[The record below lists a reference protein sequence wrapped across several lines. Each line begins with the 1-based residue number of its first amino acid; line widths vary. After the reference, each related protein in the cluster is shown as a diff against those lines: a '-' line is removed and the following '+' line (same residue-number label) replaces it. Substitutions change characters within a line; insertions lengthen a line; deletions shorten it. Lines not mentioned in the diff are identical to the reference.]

1 MKKLSRTKLWVIMA
15 LCMLVLFVGAAAF
28 FFNNETKLDGQ
39 KSAVTV
45 AMAADNNYTYP
56 TVVSIT
62 SLMTN
67 AKNTTH
73 YDIHIMV
80 PHDFTEENKQC
91 YNQ

>member
-45 AMAADNNYTYP
+45 AMAADNNYT
-56 TVVSIT
+56 
-62 SLMTN
+62 
-67 AKNTTH
+67 
-73 YDIHIMV
+73 
-80 PHDFTEENKQC
+80 
-91 YNQ
+91 